1 MKMLNSSLD
10 LSFIRYSPLTFVC
23 AGGKSTTSNTSLRLA
38 NSSAICLGTFGSSM
52 PSSLMGRDYF
62 GGSLSGLILW
72 ASIRSC
78 SRLLGILVYK
88 SNETV
93 NGFET
98 SLQLRILGC
107 SQLYNTLSQNCDCQ
121 PA

>member
-23 AGGKSTTSNTSLRLA
+23 AGGKSTTSDTSLRLT
-38 NSSAICLGTFGSSM
+38 NSSATCRGNFGSSM
-52 PSSLMGRDYF
+52 PSSLMEREYF
-62 GGSLSGLILW
+62 GGFLSGLILW
-72 ASIRSC
+72 DSIRSC

-93 NGFET
+93 DGFET
-98 SLQLRILGC
+98 SL
-107 SQLYNTLSQNCDCQ
+107 
-121 PA
+121 